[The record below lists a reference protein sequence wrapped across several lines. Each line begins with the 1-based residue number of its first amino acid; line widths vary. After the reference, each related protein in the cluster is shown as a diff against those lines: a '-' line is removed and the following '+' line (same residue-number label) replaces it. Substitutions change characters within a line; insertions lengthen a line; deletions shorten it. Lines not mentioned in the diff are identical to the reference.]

1 MPVEQMVRNI
11 VASKGL
17 RQKWIVERMNAVNP
31 SLNMTRNKLSAITRG
46 HRRMTGDEFL
56 AFCQSVEINPDIF
69 LLTDETSN
77 ENRPAG

>member
-1 MPVEQMVRNI
+1 MTLEPMIKNI
-11 VASKGL
+11 VVSKGL
-17 RQKWIVERMNAVNP
+17 QQKWIVERMNAVNP

-56 AFCQSVEINPDIF
+56 AFCQAVEINPDIF

-77 ENRPAG
+77 